1 MSHPPAAPSDAVAL
15 REARAALVA
24 AEQELA
30 ELPELRRRVANLESE
45 LGRVGLDRTR
55 IEARLEAAELEAL
68 RLRGERAP
76 MQTVLERHR
85 RVWTSRARRV
95 TQKAVFLLKRSR
107 LAHRIFR
114 G

>member
-1 MSHPPAAPSDAVAL
+1 MTHPSDSADAAL
-15 REARAALVA
+15 RETRAALLA

-30 ELPELRRRVANLESE
+30 ELPELRRRIAGLEDE

-55 IEARLEAAELEAL
+55 VEARLERAELEAL

-76 MQTVLERHR
+76 LQTTIQRQRGIWV
-85 RVWTSRARRV
+85 SRARRV
-95 TQKAVFLLKRSR
+95 TQKTLYMLKRSR
-107 LAHRIFR
+107 LAHTLFR

>member
-1 MSHPPAAPSDAVAL
+1 MPQPSSASADAAAL

-30 ELPELRRRVANLESE
+30 ELPELRRRVEILESE

-55 IEARLEAAELEAL
+55 IEARLERAELDAL

-76 MQTVLERHR
+76 LQTVVQRN
-85 RVWTSRARRV
+85 RVIWTSRARRV
-95 TQKAVFLLKRSR
+95 AQKVVYLLKRSR
-107 LAHRIFR
+107 LVHLVFR